1 MAILAN
7 LLVKIGVDADR
18 VEQGLGRA
26 EGFFKRHGAKIAAAG
41 GALGAAGGVALVQG
55 LQAGMEKEALGDKL
69 AAQLGATGP
78 EAERLGKIAGNVYSQ
93 GLGEGLDQVHD
104 AVGAVVSSIDGMR
117 GASNGAVQDMTA
129 KALNLAKAFDL
140 DVNRSM
146 QVVGQAIRT
155 GLVKDATQGV
165 DLLTATLQKV
175 PANVREDVLDAI
187 DEYSPYF
194 DALGIKGKDA
204 FNLLI
209 KASEKGAFGLD
220 KTSDALAEFL
230 KRATDMGTG
239 TKAVYDQLGLS
250 QKKMTADL
258 LAGGDRGASAFEK
271 IVSGL
276 RKIKDPTDQSQAAVA
291 LFGTQLED
299 IGLENIPAFL
309 ASLDSTEDKLGDTTG
324 AAAKLGQTLNDN
336 AATGIEEWKRKT
348 DGALASMANAPGV
361 MGDTA
366 QAATGI
372 TQSLAPIGSDLGGL
386 ALTALVAGKG
396 IGGFASKAGGAL
408 KTVGGGIGRGAAAF
422 GRGAGQIAASAGR
435 AAVSVARLGVSVA
448 ATGAR
453 MAATAAMAAGRVVI
467 AWALMGLQ
475 ALLNA
480 AKVALSWVI
489 AFWPVLLVVA
499 LVALVVGLIIKY
511 WDQIVKFF
519 TTTLPAWIRQGAS
532 MIIGIIKRLAS
543 VGFFGPVGLIIAHWG
558 KVKNFFMV
566 TIPNALKAFA
576 GFVVSIIEKAAS
588 LGFLGPIGLI
598 LAHWNKIKN
607 FFMVTLPNGV
617 KNGAS
622 RVVSFMRSL
631 PGRIRSALGNLGG
644 LLVQAGRNVVNGLI
658 RGITS
663 RFGALANKAH
673 ELASKIRNVLPF
685 SPAKEGPLSG
695 RGSPERAGRKIA
707 TMVASGMAKRTGAV
721 AAAAAGMAGA
731 AAIDPNG
738 AGVAGVNAVAPAGV
752 GAAAAGGFPPLVIK
766 GDGSPI
772 ADALIEL
779 LRAAVAERG
788 GDVQKTLGRR

>member
-1 MAILAN
+1 MAVLAN
-7 LLVKIGVDADR
+7 LLVKIGIDADR
-18 VEQGLGRA
+18 VDQGLGRVG
-26 EGFFKRHGAKIAAAG
+26 GFFEKHGAKMAAAG

-78 EAERLGKIAGNVYSQ
+78 EAARLGKVAGNVYSQ

-117 GASNGAVQDMTA
+117 GASDKAVQSMTT
-129 KALNLAKAFDL
+129 KALNLAKAYEI

-146 QVVGQAIRT
+146 QVVGQAVRT
-155 GLVKDATQGV
+155 GLVKNASEGV
-165 DLLTATLQKV
+165 DLLAATLQKV
-175 PANVREDVLDAI
+175 PANVREDVVDAI

-194 DALGIKGKDA
+194 EALGIKGQDA
-204 FNLLI
+204 FNLLV

-230 KRATDMGTG
+230 KRATDMGSATG
-239 TKAVYDQLGLS
+239 QVYKDLGLN

-258 LAGGDRGASAFEK
+258 LAGGDRGAAAFQK
-271 IVSGL
+271 IIGGL
-276 RKIKDPTDQSQAAVA
+276 RGIKDPTDQSQAAIA

-299 IGLENIPAFL
+299 IGLENIPGFL
-309 ASLDSTEDKLGDTTG
+309 ASLDSTQDKLGDTAG
-324 AAAKLGQTLNDN
+324 AADRLGQTLNDN
-336 AATGIEEWKRKT
+336 AATGIESWKRKT
-348 DGALASMANAPGV
+348 EGALASLANTNGV

-372 TQSLAPIGSDLGGL
+372 TQALAPMGADLGGL

-396 IGGFASKAGGAL
+396 ISGFASKAGGAL
-408 KTVGGGIGRGAAAF
+408 KTVGSGIGTAASTVGRGAA
-422 GRGAGQIAASAGR
+422 QIAASAGR
-435 AAVSVARLGVSVA
+435 AALSVAKLGASVV

-453 MAATAAMAAGRVVI
+453 MAATAAMAAGRVVA

-480 AKVALSWVI
+480 AKMALSWVI

-499 LVALVVGLIIKY
+499 LVAVVVALIIKY

-519 TTTLPAWIRQGAS
+519 TTTLPAWLRAGFNFIISVIKWGA
-532 MIIGIIKRLAS
+532 K

-558 KVKNFFMV
+558 KIKTFFTQTV
-566 TIPNALKAFA
+566 PAALRAF
-576 GFVVSIIEKAAS
+576 GSFVVSIIKKAAQY
-588 LGFLGPIGLI
+588 GFLGPVGLI
-598 LAHWNKIKN
+598 IAHWTRIKN

-617 KNGAS
+617 KAGAT
-622 RVVSFMRSL
+622 RVVGFMRSL

-644 LLVQAGRNVVNGLI
+644 LLVQAGRNVVQGLI
-658 RGITS
+658 NGITS
-663 RFGALANKAH
+663 RFGALASKAH
-673 ELASKIRNVLPF
+673 EMASKIRNVLPF

-695 RGSPERAGRKIA
+695 RGSPERAGRKIGA
-707 TMVASGMAKRTGAV
+707 MVAAGMDRSTGAV

-731 AAIDPNG
+731 AA
-738 AGVAGVNAVAPAGV
+738 VNAGGMGAAGINAVTPAGV
-752 GAAAAGGFPPLVIK
+752 RAAAAGGLPPIVIK
-766 GDGSPI
+766 GDGSHI
-772 ADALIEL
+772 ASALIEL
-779 LRAAVAERG
+779 LRAAIAESG
-788 GDVQKTLGRR
+788 GDVQKTLGRS